1 MNISRLLHSRKLLIL
16 PPIAIG
22 ILALIVMAASKQ
34 PPVQTDR
41 GEPKRT
47 VRIIEVPLIDL
58 SPMAEGFG
66 SVQPAR
72 VWTAVSQVAGNITYI
87 HPKLRNG
94 EILTEA
100 TELVH
105 IDPRDYEIA
114 LAQTTAE
121 LNELEVQEK
130 NARASLQIEQRN
142 LKLAKD
148 ELDRIRKL
156 VKKGTASQSKADET
170 ERAMLSYSAS
180 VQNLKNSLALVPS
193 QRSLLEARRSLAERD
208 LERTII
214 TAPFDM
220 RVANLNIEADQYV
233 PVGQNLF
240 EGDAVDR
247 VEVEAQVAMSSLR
260 RLFIGR
266 PSMRID
272 FERLNEDFAD
282 LIAIDPVV
290 RLDLGNHVAE
300 WVAEFV
306 RFSDTVDPETRTM
319 GVVVAVDNPFDKV
332 IPGYKPPLSKG
343 MFVKV
348 IMKTHR
354 SAQRIVVPRSAVR
367 GGSVFVVDEEN
378 RLRRRNVKVLFSQLD
393 ISVIEEGLEPG
404 ERIVVSDLIPAV
416 DGMLLQVQI
425 DEDLTRTLKAMSNPS

>member
-105 IDPRDYEIA
+105 IDPKDYEIA

-416 DGMLLQVQI
+416 DGMLLQVEI